1 MTEAR
6 PRLPSGVSL
15 VAASV
20 VTTLLLLSPRY
31 GFHRDE
37 LYFLVAGRRLD
48 WGFVDQPPLTPLVAR
63 ISEML
68 LGTSPTAI
76 RVLPAVALGGVAL
89 LSALMARRF
98 GGGATAQ
105 VAAALMGAGSGVA
118 LAIGHLLS
126 TAAFDFFFWGLAT
139 YLFVTILDGAD
150 PRWWMALGA
159 TIGVAAMNK
168 HLIAALAAAML
179 LGTLVTRSRS
189 LLRSPWPWIGALI
202 VTAIAMPN
210 VVWQAQHGWPQ
221 LEMARAL
228 TERSDGRIAF
238 VIQQIGLLSIVLVV
252 PASIG
257 LWRLISSPGFARW
270 RPIGVAFVVLFI
282 TFLALEGKA
291 YYVAPLYPV
300 LLAAGACWFE
310 EKKRRA
316 RTVLGVVGLVGI
328 VAGTVIGLPIVPRTA
343 VSTVDAT
350 GELGET
356 VGWPEL
362 VDQVEAVYRSI
373 PEESRGE
380 VVIFTGSYGQAGAI
394 EVLGAER
401 GLPAPVSGHNN
412 YWLWG
417 PPDERGPVIGVGPVA
432 DVLAL
437 ICDDVATVGTITNPW
452 DVPNEEFGNPLLLC
466 LEPSGGL
473 SDVWDRVRHY
483 N

>member
-1 MTEAR
+1 MTGAR
-6 PRLPSGVSL
+6 PRLPIGVWL
-15 VAASV
+15 VTGGV
-20 VTTLLLLSPRY
+20 VTTLLLLSSRY

-37 LYFLVAGRRLD
+37 LYFLAAGRRLD

-63 ISEML
+63 VSELL

-76 RVLPAVALGGVAL
+76 RVLPAVAMGGVAL

-98 GGGATAQ
+98 GGGAAAQ
-105 VAAALMGAGSGVA
+105 VAAALMGAGTGVA
-118 LAIGHLLS
+118 LAVGHLLS
-126 TAAFDFFFWGLAT
+126 TALFDYFFWGLAT
-139 YLFVTILDGAD
+139 CLFVALLDGAD
-150 PRWWMALGA
+150 QRWWMALGA
-159 TIGVAAMNK
+159 TIGVGAMNK
-168 HLIAALAAAML
+168 HLVVAFAAAIL
-179 LGTLVTRSRS
+179 LGTLVTGSRF

-202 VTAIAMPN
+202 AVGIAMPN
-210 VVWQAQHGWPQ
+210 VLWQAQHGWPQ

-252 PASIG
+252 PAGIG
-257 LWRLISSPGFARW
+257 LWRLLSSPGSARW
-270 RPIGVAFVVLFI
+270 RPIGVAFVVLFVA
-282 TFLALEGKA
+282 FLALDGKA
-291 YYVAPLYPV
+291 YYVAPMYPV
-300 LLAAGACWFE
+300 LLAAGAGWFE
-310 EKKRRA
+310 EKQGRV
-316 RTVLGVVGLVGI
+316 RTVLGILGALGI
-328 VAGTVIGLPIVPRTA
+328 VIGAVIALPLVPRTA

-362 VDQVEAVYRSI
+362 VDRVEAVYRSI
-373 PEESRGE
+373 PEETRSE

-417 PPDERGPVIGVGPVA
+417 PPVRRGPVIGVGPVA
-432 DVLAL
+432 DVLGL
-437 ICDDVATVGTITNPW
+437 ICDDVVTVGTITNPW
-452 DVPNEEFGNPLLLC
+452 DVPNEEYGNPLLLC

-473 SDVWDRVRHY
+473 ADIWDRVRHY